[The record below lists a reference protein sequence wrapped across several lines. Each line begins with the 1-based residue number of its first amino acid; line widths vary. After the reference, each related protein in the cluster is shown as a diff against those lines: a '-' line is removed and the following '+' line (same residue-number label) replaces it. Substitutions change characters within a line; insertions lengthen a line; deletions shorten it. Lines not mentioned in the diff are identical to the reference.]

1 MSKKFGIN
9 TKSSEARA
17 RKDAVKQANEQE
29 KQKRLEDEYW
39 REDDK
44 NVQKKQQR
52 KDEREQKE
60 HEKVQ
65 RKQDLQKLLEQEETS
80 LTAAKPKKNTD
91 LVPKKV
97 TQAQIQQRQ
106 AAAAAA
112 TDTNETKQ
120 NKMDEEEIA
129 IEENINRLKI
139 DGSSARNV
147 DEAINVLQSSSQISL
162 DSHPEKRMRAAFE
175 VYEKEN
181 LPKLKQEHP
190 SLRLSQL
197 KQLLKKEWMKS
208 PDNPF
213 NRPTKAYNEGN
224 SLTKNTGIGEKDE
237 EDSDHDEN

>member
-9 TKSSEARA
+9 TKSAEARA
-17 RKDAVKQANEQE
+17 RKDAVKQANERD
-29 KQKRLEDEYW
+29 KQQRLEDEYW
-39 REDDK
+39 RDDDK

-52 KDEREQKE
+52 RDEREQKE

-65 RKQDLQKLLEQEETS
+65 RKQELQKLLEQEEVS
-80 LTAAKPKKNTD
+80 LTAAKSKKNVD
-91 LVPKKV
+91 LAPKKV
-97 TQAQIQQRQ
+97 TQAQIQHRQ

-112 TDTNETKQ
+112 TVGNETKK
-120 NKMDEEEIA
+120 NINEEEIE
-129 IEENINRLKI
+129 IEENVNRLKI

-147 DEAINVLQSSSQISL
+147 EEAIHVLQSSQIAV
-162 DSHPEKRMRAAFE
+162 DSHPEKRMKGAYEA
-175 VYEKEN
+175 YEKEN

-213 NRPTKAYNEGN
+213 NRPTKAYNQGSN
-224 SLTKNTGIGEKDE
+224 LTQGTRPEEKDE
-237 EDSDHDEN
+237 EDSDNDEH